1 MSSNEEI
8 RGEPRGPIACM
19 ASNRVAANLLMPAI
33 VAAGS
38 ALISHRVAALLRR
51 VQPVVRNAG

>member
-8 RGEPRGPIACM
+8 RGEPGGPIACM
-19 ASNRVAANLLMPAI
+19 ASNRVAANLVMPAI
-33 VAAGS
+33 VAAG
-38 ALISHRVAALLRR
+38 AARFSHRVAALLRR